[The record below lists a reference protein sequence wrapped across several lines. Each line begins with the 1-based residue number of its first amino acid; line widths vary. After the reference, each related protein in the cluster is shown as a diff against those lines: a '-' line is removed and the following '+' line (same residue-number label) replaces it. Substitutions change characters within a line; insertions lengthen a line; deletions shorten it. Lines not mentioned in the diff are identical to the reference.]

1 MMRPHVTLI
10 VLNWNGRDDT
20 LACLASL
27 AKLEY
32 AACTIIV
39 VDNHSTDDSV
49 MTIRREYPT
58 ITLLEANEN
67 LGFVG
72 GNNLGIE
79 HAQRTGTD
87 YILLLNNDT
96 EVAPD
101 FLQQM
106 VTVAEADP
114 NVGVVGPTIY
124 YFDQPD
130 VIWSAGGHIDWNEGR
145 TWMMNLDE
153 TDQGQLGHSPRP
165 VAFVTGCALLAK
177 KAVFDRVGLLDQRF
191 FAYYEETEWCTRATR
206 AGYRIVH
213 VPQAKLWHKI
223 SYAAR
228 DNSPIVSYYMTR
240 NRLLFLQLARAGWR
254 AWAHTLFL
262 EYLRTLVSFSLR
274 PQWRNK
280 RDQRDLMLKAIR
292 DYFAGRFGYV
302 PLNQRAA

>member
-1 MMRPHVTLI
+1 MSPLVSII
-10 VLNWNGRDDT
+10 VLNWNGRQDT

-27 AKLEY
+27 AKLDY
-32 AACTIIV
+32 TRYTIIV

-49 MTIRREYPT
+49 EVIRREYPT
-58 ITLLEANEN
+58 ITLLEASEN

-79 HAQRTGTD
+79 HAQKTGTD

-101 FLQQM
+101 FLRLM
-106 VTVAEADP
+106 VTAAEAEP
-114 NVGVVGPTIY
+114 HIGVVGPTIY
-124 YFDQPD
+124 YSDQPN

-165 VAFVTGCALLAK
+165 VSFVTGCALLAK
-177 KAVFDRVGLLDQRF
+177 KTVFDRVGLLDERF

-240 NRLLFLQLARAGWR
+240 NRLLFLQLAQAGWR

-262 EYLRTLVSFSLR
+262 EYLRTLVSLSLR
-274 PQWRNK
+274 RKWRNK
-280 RDQRDLMLKAIR
+280 RSQRDVMLKALW
-292 DYFAGRFGYV
+292 DYSTGRFGRV
-302 PLNQRAA
+302 PLDLQTS